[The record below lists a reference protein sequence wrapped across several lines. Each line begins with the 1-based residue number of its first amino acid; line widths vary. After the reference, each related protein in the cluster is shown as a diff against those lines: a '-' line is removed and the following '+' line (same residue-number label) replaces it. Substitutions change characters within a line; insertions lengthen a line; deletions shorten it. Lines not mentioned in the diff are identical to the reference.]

1 MLNNMVNLLTAPLYD
16 KLIAEFENSGS
27 AGLTNGD
34 LSEIRNTAF
43 DLFKAKGF
51 PTLKD
56 EDWRFTNLSPFLSDD
71 FSFITGETDEDQVIS
86 ALNKAAIP
94 GLNAYLLVL
103 LNGKIQPALSVL
115 PDEQVLSVHTT
126 ESISHTPAFAE
137 HAALH
142 VSETN
147 RMLAL
152 NTALFTDGYFL
163 EVHKNVVMDKP
174 VQIVNLYSADEHT
187 FFQPRHLIVVNQ
199 NAKAEFIE
207 SSIFIKNGKRAILNS
222 VTQADLK
229 ENAQLIQYNIQD
241 NLPDERLITYNQ
253 VKQERYSRYDNFTF
267 NLPGAELI
275 RNNLEVVLNGSQTET
290 HLFGLYLVGGQQVTD
305 NHTAIHHKFP
315 HCESNE
321 IYKGVLLDNGKGVF
335 NGKVFVERPAQKT
348 NAFQQNNNLL
358 LSDKAQVFAKPQL
371 EIFADDVKCSHGCTV
386 GQFDPES
393 LFYLRARGISEE
405 SSRKLLVEAF
415 MFDVTQKISNEVVK
429 EYVQSLIYNK
439 MENLF
444 SSVG

>member
-1 MLNNMVNLLTAPLYD
+1 MVNLLTAPLYD
-16 KLIAEFENSGS
+16 KLIAEFEHSGS
-27 AGLTNGD
+27 AAGTSGD
-34 LSEIRNTAF
+34 LSEIRTTAF

-56 EDWRFTNLSPFLSDD
+56 EDWRFTNLSPFLTDD
-71 FSFITGETDEDQVIS
+71 FTFTAGLAEENAVIS
-86 ALNKAAIP
+86 ALNKATIP

-103 LNGKIQPALSVL
+103 LNGTIQPALSVL
-115 PDEQVLSVHTT
+115 PDAQSVSIHTT
-126 ESISHTPAFAE
+126 ESISHTPAFIN
-137 HAALH
+137 HAALDA
-142 VSETN
+142 SETN

-163 EVHKNVVMDKP
+163 EVHKNVVLDKP
-174 VQIVNLYSADEHT
+174 IQIVNLYAADENV
-187 FFQPRHLIVVNQ
+187 FFQPRHLVVVNQ
-199 NAKAEFIE
+199 NAKAELIE
-207 SSIFIKNGKRAILNS
+207 SSIFIKNGSRAILNS

-241 NLPDERLITYNQ
+241 NLPEERLITYNQ
-253 VKQERYSRYDNFTF
+253 VQQERSSRYDNFTF

-275 RNNLEVVLNGSQTET
+275 RNNLEIELNGSQTET
-290 HLFGLYLVGGQQVTD
+290 HLFGLYLVGGQQLTD

-321 IYKGVLLDNGKGVF
+321 VYKGVLLDNGKAVF

-371 EIFADDVKCSHGCTV
+371 EIYADDVKCSHGCTV

-415 MFDVTQKISNEVVK
+415 MFDVTQKIGNEVLK

-439 MENLF
+439 MENSF
-444 SSVG
+444 SSVV

>member
-1 MLNNMVNLLTAPLYD
+1 MINLMTAPLYD
-16 KLIAEFENSGS
+16 KLITEFESSES
-27 AGLTNGD
+27 AKGTNGD
-34 LSEIRNTAF
+34 LSNIRNTAF

-51 PTLKD
+51 PTIKD
-56 EDWRFTNLSPFLSDD
+56 EDWRFTNISPFLTDD
-71 FSFITGETDEDQVIS
+71 ISLITADADEDEVI
-86 ALNKAAIP
+86 AAVNKATIP

-115 PDEQVLSVHTT
+115 PDAQQISIHTT
-126 ESISHTPAFAE
+126 ESMSDSSIFADF
-137 HAALH
+137 AALDAK
-142 VSETN
+142 ENN

-163 EVHKNVVMDKP
+163 EIHKNVVLDKP
-174 VQIVNLYSADEHT
+174 IQIVNLYSADDHA
-187 FFQPRHLIVVNQ
+187 FFQPRHLVIVNQ
-199 NAKAEFIE
+199 HAKAELIE
-207 SSIFIKNGKRAILNS
+207 SSIFIKNGNRAVLNS
-222 VTQADLK
+222 VIQAEVK
-229 ENAQLIQYNIQD
+229 ENGQLIQYNIQN

-253 VKQERYSRYDNFTF
+253 VRQDQNSRYDNFTF

-275 RNNLEVVLNGSQTET
+275 RNNLEIELNGSNTET
-290 HLFGLYLVGGQQVTD
+290 HLFGLYLVGGQQLTD

-321 IYKGVLLDNGKGVF
+321 VYKGVLLENGKAVF

-371 EIFADDVKCSHGCTV
+371 EIYADDVKCSHGCTV

-405 SSRKLLVEAF
+405 SARKLLVEAF
-415 MFDVTQKISNEVVK
+415 MFDVTQKIGNEVVK
-429 EYVQSLIYNK
+429 EYVQSLIYSK
-439 MENLF
+439 MENSF
-444 SSVG
+444 SSIS

>member
-1 MLNNMVNLLTAPLYD
+1 MINLMTAPLYD
-16 KLIAEFENSGS
+16 KLITEFESSES
-27 AGLTNGD
+27 AKGTNGD
-34 LSEIRNTAF
+34 LSNIRNTAF

-51 PTLKD
+51 PTTKD
-56 EDWRFTNLSPFLSDD
+56 EDWRFTNISPFLTDD
-71 FSFITGETDEDQVIS
+71 ISLITADADEDKVI
-86 ALNKAAIP
+86 AAVNKATIP

-115 PDEQVLSVHTT
+115 PDAQQISIHTT
-126 ESISHTPAFAE
+126 ESVSDSSIFADF
-137 HAALH
+137 AALDAK
-142 VSETN
+142 ENN

-163 EVHKNVVMDKP
+163 EIHKNVVLDKP
-174 VQIVNLYSADEHT
+174 IQIVNLYSADDHA
-187 FFQPRHLIVVNQ
+187 FFQPRHLVIVNQ
-199 NAKAEFIE
+199 HAKAELIE
-207 SSIFIKNGKRAILNS
+207 SSIFIKNGNRAVLNS
-222 VTQADLK
+222 VIQAEVK
-229 ENAQLIQYNIQD
+229 ENGQLIQYNIQN

-253 VKQERYSRYDNFTF
+253 VRQDQNSRYDNFTF

-275 RNNLEVVLNGSQTET
+275 RNNLEIELNGSNTET
-290 HLFGLYLVGGQQVTD
+290 HLFGLYLVGGQQLTD

-321 IYKGVLLDNGKGVF
+321 VYKGVLLENGKAVF

-371 EIFADDVKCSHGCTV
+371 EIYADDVKCSHGCTV

-393 LFYLRARGISEE
+393 LFYLCARGISEE
-405 SSRKLLVEAF
+405 SARKLLVEAF
-415 MFDVTQKISNEVVK
+415 MFDVTQKIGNEVVK
-429 EYVQSLIYNK
+429 EYVQSLIYSK
-439 MENLF
+439 MENSF
-444 SSVG
+444 SSIS

>member
-1 MLNNMVNLLTAPLYD
+1 MINLMTAPLYD
-16 KLIAEFENSGS
+16 KLVTEFESSES
-27 AGLTNGD
+27 AKGTNGD
-34 LSEIRNTAF
+34 LSNIRNTAF

-51 PTLKD
+51 PTTKD
-56 EDWRFTNLSPFLSDD
+56 EDWRFTNISPFLTDD
-71 FSFITGETDEDQVIS
+71 ISLITADADEDKVI
-86 ALNKAAIP
+86 AAVNKATIP

-115 PDEQVLSVHTT
+115 PDAQQISIHTT
-126 ESISHTPAFAE
+126 ESMSDSSIFADF
-137 HAALH
+137 AALDAK
-142 VSETN
+142 ENN

-163 EVHKNVVMDKP
+163 EIHKNVVLDKP
-174 VQIVNLYSADEHT
+174 IQIVNLYSADDHA
-187 FFQPRHLIVVNQ
+187 FFQPRHLVIVNQ
-199 NAKAEFIE
+199 HAKAELIE
-207 SSIFIKNGKRAILNS
+207 SSIFIKNGNRAVLNS
-222 VTQADLK
+222 VIQAEVK
-229 ENAQLIQYNIQD
+229 ENGQLIQYNIQN

-253 VKQERYSRYDNFTF
+253 VRQDQNSRYDNFTF

-275 RNNLEVVLNGSQTET
+275 RNNLEIELNGSNTET
-290 HLFGLYLVGGQQVTD
+290 HLFGLYLVGGQQLTD

-321 IYKGVLLDNGKGVF
+321 VYKGVLLENGKAVF

-371 EIFADDVKCSHGCTV
+371 EIYADDVKCSHGCTV

-405 SSRKLLVEAF
+405 SARKLLVEAF
-415 MFDVTQKISNEVVK
+415 MFDVTQKIGNEVVK
-429 EYVQSLIYNK
+429 EYVQSLIYSK
-439 MENLF
+439 MENSF
-444 SSVG
+444 SSIS

>member
-1 MLNNMVNLLTAPLYD
+1 MTAPLYD
-16 KLIAEFENSGS
+16 KLIAEFENSES
-27 AGLTNGD
+27 ASGTNGD
-34 LSEIRNTAF
+34 LSTIRNTAF

-56 EDWRFTNLSPFLSDD
+56 EDWRFTNLGPFLTDD
-71 FSFITGETDEDQVIS
+71 FSFVTGEAEEDQVI
-86 ALNKAAIP
+86 AAVNKATIP

-115 PDEQVLSVHTT
+115 PDAEHISIHTT
-126 ESISHTPAFAE
+126 NSISDSSVFSEFASLD
-137 HAALH
+137 AK
-142 VSETN
+142 ETN

-163 EVHKNVVMDKP
+163 EVHKNVVLDKP
-174 VQIVNLYSADEHT
+174 IQIVNLYAADDHA
-187 FFQPRHLIVVNQ
+187 FFQPRHLVIVNQ
-199 NAKAEFIE
+199 NAKAELIE
-207 SSIFIKNGKRAILNS
+207 TSIFITNGHRAILNS
-222 VTQADLK
+222 VIQADVK
-229 ENAQLIQYNIQD
+229 ENAQLIQYNIQN

-253 VKQERYSRYDNFTF
+253 VRQEQNSRYDNFTF

-275 RNNLEVVLNGSQTET
+275 RNNLEIELNGSNTET
-290 HLFGLYLVGGQQVTD
+290 HLFGLYLVGGQQLTD

-321 IYKGVLLDNGKGVF
+321 VYKGVLLENGKAVF

-371 EIFADDVKCSHGCTV
+371 EIYADDVKCSHGCTV

-405 SSRKLLVEAF
+405 SARKLLVEAF

-429 EYVQSLIYNK
+429 EYVQSLIYSK
-439 MENLF
+439 MENSF